1 MLTQCLITLIL
12 NNNYSRSQSQYR
24 KCFITGSL
32 YYWNVDKC
40 LNIFREDKHV
50 KAHRSCEYHLAVVS
64 DGLIDYGDWSPWPK
78 IGYEHIVRR
87 ISSLFEFLITY
98 LVQSFSLVQNK
109 KILPIYTKLQ

>member
-64 DGLIDYGDWSPWPK
+64 DGLIDYGDWS
-78 IGYEHIVRR
+78 
-87 ISSLFEFLITY
+87 L
-98 LVQSFSLVQNK
+98 SLVQNK